1 MPEELR
7 KCTQCGNKYRLTK
20 DKPGKIYLCWGCGS
34 RTETTAR
41 VGGNM
46 VWDGKHAPEIEIKSM
61 LEAKRFASKTR
72 RLGAG
77 VTASLITR
85 KKQAEQEL
93 FRNGQWMLNDSL
105 GED

>member
-1 MPEELR
+1 MNCR
-7 KCTQCGNKYRLTK
+7 QCGSKYRLTR

-34 RTETTAR
+34 RTETEAR

-46 VWDGKHAPEIEIKSM
+46 IWEGKQAPYIEVKPM
-61 LEAKRFASKTR
+61 KEAQRFASKTR

-93 FRNGQWMLNDSL
+93 FRNGQWMKDDSL
-105 GED
+105 ETD